1 MDRGCLS
8 ITTKVLAT
16 QEDTTVLKL
25 HITNKVA
32 SNDINKKL
40 MEPLREMGKSFL
52 RVGGFDTPLSL
63 LDDTNRFLEIVE
75 VKLHLIV

>member
-1 MDRGCLS
+1 MELAITIANEIDFCQKKIPMDRGCLS

-25 HITNKVA
+25 HITNTVA

-40 MEPLREMGKSFL
+40 MEP
-52 RVGGFDTPLSL
+52 
-63 LDDTNRFLEIVE
+63 
-75 VKLHLIV
+75 